1 LTASFRLLTFSFQAK
16 VSLDRIATFFEE
28 DEVTDQVSTL
38 KRSNSGL
45 PTLDGDDDNSGL
57 GIENGSFKWNEIEE
71 KDKKTPNSNGA
82 VGSHSR
88 MTVAPEVE
96 DPDHNFELKDIDIKF
111 PEGQL
116 SLITGPTASGKT
128 ALLVSTMDLYVR
140 NPVLI
145 LPLDGITRRDDT
157 LARWTNHYGK
167 EYFQGRRKWSYA
179 GHLVRCPI
187 TVASSSIHQGQ
198 YPVWIPV
205 RQR

>member
-1 LTASFRLLTFSFQAK
+1 MTVSFRLSTFSFQAK
-16 VSLDRIATFFEE
+16 VSLDRIAIFLEE

-38 KRSNSGL
+38 KRSHSGL
-45 PTLDGDDDNSGL
+45 PTLDGDDDDSGL
-57 GIENGSFKWNEIEE
+57 GIENGSFKWNEVEE
-71 KDKKTPNSNGA
+71 KDKKTPNSNGGVDSHTTMA
-82 VGSHSR
+82 VGL
-88 MTVAPEVE
+88 EVE
-96 DPDHNFELKDIDIKF
+96 DPDHHFELKDINIKF

-128 ALLVSTMDLYVR
+128 ALLVSTMDLYVI
-140 NPVLI
+140 NPTLT

-167 EYFQGRRKWSYA
+167 EYFQGRREWSYA

-187 TVASSSIHQGQ
+187 SVASSSVHQGQ